1 MNAAYV
7 YLQIYRLFDR
17 CTPLKV
23 DCGDLCGGACCK
35 GEDCGMYLFPGE
47 EEVYKLL
54 TPDWINIEQS
64 DFTYKIDNKTYNV
77 PLALCQGSCD
87 RFERPLA
94 CRIFP
99 LTPYINSGGTL
110 EIVIDPRAK
119 RLCPLAKAFYPEDFE
134 PDFVDR
140 VEKAFLLLMK
150 NSHVRAFMKEYSLYL
165 DDFFKFYK

>member
-23 DCGDLCGGACCK
+23 DCGNLCSGACCK

-54 TPDWINIEQS
+54 TPDWINIERS
-64 DFTYKIDNKTYNV
+64 DFTYTVDEKIYNV
-77 PLALCQGSCD
+77 PLAMCSGTCD
-87 RFERPLA
+87 RFDRPLA

-99 LTPYINSGGTL
+99 LTPYINTDGEL
-110 EIVIDPRAK
+110 DIIIDPRAK
-119 RLCPLAKAFYPEDFE
+119 RLCPLAKAFYIEDFE
-134 PDFVDR
+134 PEFVNK

-150 NSHVRAFMKEYSLYL
+150 NRYVRAFMNEYSLYL
-165 DDFFKFYK
+165 NEFLRFYK

>member
-23 DCGDLCGGACCK
+23 DCGNLCSGACCK

-54 TPDWINIEQS
+54 TPDWINIERS
-64 DFTYKIDNKTYNV
+64 DFTYTVDEKIYNV
-77 PLALCQGSCD
+77 PLALCSGTCD
-87 RFERPLA
+87 RFDRPLA

-99 LTPYINSGGTL
+99 LTPYINTDGAL
-110 EIVIDPRAK
+110 EIIIDPRAK
-119 RLCPLAKAFYPEDFE
+119 SVCPLTKNTEISDFA
-134 PDFVDR
+134 PDFVES
-140 VEKAFLLLMK
+140 VYKAFRILMSNK
-150 NSHVRAFMKEYSLYL
+150 EFYSFMEAYSKYIQEYFK
-165 DDFFKFYK
+165 FFK